1 MRELRPLQPEQ
12 KTVVDDTNHN
22 LVHALSVRLDA
33 RWHDSSYG
41 SETKCVGCQRVFER
55 LREIDREAA
64 QLLNTELAA
73 HVRSNR
79 FPLDI
84 SD

>member
-1 MRELRPLQPEQ
+1 MALRPTAP
-12 KTVVDDTNHN
+12 
-22 LVHALSVRLDA
+22 DA
-33 RWHDSSYG
+33 ARSSIG
-41 SETKCVGCQRVFER
+41 SA
-55 LREIDREAA
+55 EIDREAA
-64 QLLNTELAA
+64 QLLSVELAA